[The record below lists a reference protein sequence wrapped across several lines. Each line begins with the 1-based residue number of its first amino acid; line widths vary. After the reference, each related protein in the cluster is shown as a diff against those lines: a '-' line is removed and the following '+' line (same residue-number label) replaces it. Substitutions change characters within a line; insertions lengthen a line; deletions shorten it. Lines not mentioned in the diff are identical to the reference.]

1 MITPYE
7 KEKTMDNSLL
17 YLNRFWIQREIMHE
31 LGSRLFRS
39 AEEKSL
45 PVKRAK
51 PLVLT
56 FVRVAIAVTI
66 LLLFI
71 FIV

>member
-7 KEKTMDNSLL
+7 KEKTMDKSLL
-17 YLNRFWIQREIMHE
+17 YVNRFWVQREIMHE

-39 AEEKSL
+39 AEEKPL

-51 PLVLT
+51 PWVSAFVLVAS
-56 FVRVAIAVTI
+56 AITI
-66 LLLFI
+66 LLLFV